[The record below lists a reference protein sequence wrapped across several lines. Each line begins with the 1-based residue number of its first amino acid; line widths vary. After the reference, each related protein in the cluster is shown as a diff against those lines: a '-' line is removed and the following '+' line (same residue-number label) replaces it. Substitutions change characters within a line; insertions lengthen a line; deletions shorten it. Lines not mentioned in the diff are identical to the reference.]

1 MQEFCKEVCV
11 DNIKDAMRAVDLGAN
26 RIEYCSKLS
35 EEGLTPNIEDVKYLL
50 KNINIPLRIM
60 IRPHSKSFNYS
71 ETDISIM
78 LRDISTFKKIDID
91 GIVIGCLNKDDEID
105 LKKIN
110 LLIEKAR
117 PLKVIFHKA
126 IDITSDPL
134 KSLKNLIKYS
144 NINGVLTSGGFKKA
158 EDGVKLLKKMLDI
171 CPINFEL
178 IIAGKITSENI
189 NKINQKLSAK
199 FYHGKKSLECYN

>member
-1 MQEFCKEVCV
+1 
-11 DNIKDAMRAVDLGAN
+11 MRAVDLGAN
-26 RIEYCSKLS
+26 RIEYCSKLN

-158 EDGVKLLKKMLDI
+158 EDGIKLLKKMLDI

-199 FYHGKKSLECYN
+199 FYHGKKIVGVL

>member
-26 RIEYCSKLS
+26 RIEYCSKLN
-35 EEGLTPNIEDVKYLL
+35 EEGLTPDIEDVKYLL

-71 ETDISIM
+71 ETDISTM

-110 LLIEKAR
+110 LFIENAS

-199 FYHGKKSLECYN
+199 FYHGKKIVGVL

>member
-26 RIEYCSKLS
+26 RIEYCSKLN

-110 LLIEKAR
+110 LFIEKAR

-199 FYHGKKSLECYN
+199 FYHGKKIVGVL

>member
-1 MQEFCKEVCV
+1 
-11 DNIKDAMRAVDLGAN
+11 MRAVDLGAN

-35 EEGLTPNIEDVKYLL
+35 EEGLTPDIEDVKYLL
-50 KNINIPLRIM
+50 KNINIPLRII

-71 ETDISIM
+71 EQDISTI

-91 GIVIGCLNKDDEID
+91 GIVIGCLNNDDEID
-105 LKKIN
+105 LKKVN
-110 LLIEKAR
+110 LLTEKAR

-126 IDITSDPL
+126 IDITSNPL
-134 KSLKNLIKYS
+134 KSLKNLIKNS
-144 NINGVLTSGGFKKA
+144 NVDGVLTSGGFKKA

-199 FYHGKKSLECYN
+199 FYHGKKIVGVL

>member
-1 MQEFCKEVCV
+1 MQDFCKEVCV
-11 DNIKDAMRAVDLGAN
+11 DNVKDAMRAVDLGAN

-35 EEGLTPNIEDVKYLL
+35 EEGLTPDIEDVKYLL

-71 ETDISIM
+71 EQDISTI

-91 GIVIGCLNKDDEID
+91 GIVIGCLNNDDEID

-110 LLIEKAR
+110 LLTEKAR

-126 IDITSDPL
+126 IDMTSDPL
-134 KSLKNLIKYS
+134 KSLKNLIKNS
-144 NINGVLTSGGFKKA
+144 NVDGVLTSGGFKKA

-199 FYHGKKSLECYN
+199 FYHGKKIVGVL

>member
-1 MQEFCKEVCV
+1 MQDFCKEVCV
-11 DNIKDAMRAVDLGAN
+11 DNFKDAMRAVDLGAN

-35 EEGLTPNIEDVKYLL
+35 EEGLTPDIEDVKYLL

-71 ETDISIM
+71 EQDISIM
-78 LRDISTFKKIDID
+78 LRDISNFKKIDVD
-91 GIVIGCLNKDDEID
+91 GIVIGCLNNDDEID

-110 LLIEKAR
+110 LLTDKAR

-126 IDITSDPL
+126 IDMTSDPL
-134 KSLKNLIKYS
+134 KSLKNLIKNS
-144 NINGVLTSGGFKKA
+144 NVDGVLTSGGFKKA

-199 FYHGKKSLECYN
+199 FYHGKKIVGVL

>member
-11 DNIKDAMRAVDLGAN
+11 DNIKDAMRAVDLGAD

-50 KNINIPLRIM
+50 NNINIPLRIM

-158 EDGVKLLKKMLDI
+158 EDGIKLLKKMLDI

-199 FYHGKKSLECYN
+199 FYHGKKIVGVL

>member
-11 DNIKDAMRAVDLGAN
+11 DNIKDALRAVDLGAN
-26 RIEYCSKLS
+26 RIEYCSKLN
-35 EEGLTPNIEDVKYLL
+35 EEGLTPDIEDVKYLL

-78 LRDISTFKKIDID
+78 LRDISNFKKIDVD

-105 LKKIN
+105 LKKLN

-134 KSLKNLIKYS
+134 KSLKDLIKNS
-144 NINGVLTSGGFKKA
+144 NVDGVLTSGGFKKA
-158 EDGVKLLKKMLDI
+158 EDGVKLLKKMLEI
-171 CPINFEL
+171 SPINFEL

-199 FYHGKKSLECYN
+199 FYHGKKIVGVL

>member
-11 DNIKDAMRAVDLGAN
+11 DNVRDAMRAVDLGAN

-35 EEGLTPNIEDVKYLL
+35 EEGLTPDIEDVKYLL
-50 KNINIPLRIM
+50 KNMKIPLRIM

-71 ETDISIM
+71 EQDISIM
-78 LRDISTFKKIDID
+78 LRDISNFKKIDVD
-91 GIVIGCLNKDDEID
+91 GIVIGCLKEDDEID
-105 LKKIN
+105 IKKIN

-199 FYHGKKSLECYN
+199 FYHGKKIVGVL

>member
-11 DNIKDAMRAVDLGAN
+11 DNVKDAMRAVDLGAN
-26 RIEYCSKLS
+26 RIEYCSKLN
-35 EEGLTPNIEDVKYLL
+35 EEGLTPDIEDVKYLL
-50 KNINIPLRIM
+50 KNIKIPIRIM
-60 IRPHSKSFNYS
+60 IRPHSKSFKYS
-71 ETDISIM
+71 EQDISIM

-158 EDGVKLLKKMLDI
+158 EDGVKLLKKMLEI
-171 CPINFEL
+171 SPINFEL

-199 FYHGKKSLECYN
+199 FYHGKKIVGVL

>member
-11 DNIKDAMRAVDLGAN
+11 DNIKDALRAVDLGAN
-26 RIEYCSKLS
+26 RIEYCSKLN
-35 EEGLTPNIEDVKYLL
+35 EEGLTPDIEDVKYLL

-158 EDGVKLLKKMLDI
+158 EDGIKLLKKMLDI

-199 FYHGKKSLECYN
+199 FYHGKKIVGVL

>member
-26 RIEYCSKLS
+26 RIEYCSKLN
-35 EEGLTPNIEDVKYLL
+35 EEGLTPDIEDVKYLL

-71 ETDISIM
+71 EKDISIM
-78 LRDISTFKKIDID
+78 LKDISTFKKIDID
-91 GIVIGCLNKDDEID
+91 GVLIGCLNKDDEID

-110 LLIEKAR
+110 LLVEKAK

-178 IIAGKITSENI
+178 IIAGKITSKNI

-199 FYHGKKSLECYN
+199 FYHGKKIVGVL

>member
-1 MQEFCKEVCV
+1 MQDFCKEVCV
-11 DNIKDAMRAVDLGAN
+11 DNVKDAMRAVDLGAN

-35 EEGLTPNIEDVKYLL
+35 EEGLTPDIEDVIYLL

-71 ETDISIM
+71 EQDISIM
-78 LRDISTFKKIDID
+78 LRDISNFKKIDVD
-91 GIVIGCLNKDDEID
+91 GIVIGCLKEDDEID

-110 LLIEKAR
+110 LLTDKAR

-126 IDITSDPL
+126 IDMTSDPL
-134 KSLKNLIKYS
+134 KSLKNLIKNS
-144 NINGVLTSGGFKKA
+144 NVDGVLTSGGFKKA

-178 IIAGKITSENI
+178 IIAGKITPENI

-199 FYHGKKSLECYN
+199 FYHGKKIVGVL

>member
-91 GIVIGCLNKDDEID
+91 GIVIGCLNNDDEID

-199 FYHGKKSLECYN
+199 FYHGKKIVGVL

>member
-26 RIEYCSKLS
+26 RIEYCSKLN
-35 EEGLTPNIEDVKYLL
+35 EEGLTPNIDDVKYLL

-110 LLIEKAR
+110 LFIEKAR

-178 IIAGKITSENI
+178 IIAGKITLENI

-199 FYHGKKSLECYN
+199 FYHGKKIVGVL

>member
-26 RIEYCSKLS
+26 RIEYCSKLN
-35 EEGLTPNIEDVKYLL
+35 EEGLTPNVEDVKYLL
-50 KNINIPLRIM
+50 KNINIPIRVM

-71 ETDISIM
+71 ETDISVI

-110 LLIEKAR
+110 LFIEKAR

-199 FYHGKKSLECYN
+199 FYHGKKIVGVL

>member
-1 MQEFCKEVCV
+1 
-11 DNIKDAMRAVDLGAN
+11 
-26 RIEYCSKLS
+26 
-35 EEGLTPNIEDVKYLL
+35 
-50 KNINIPLRIM
+50 M

-71 ETDISIM
+71 EQDISIM
-78 LRDISTFKKIDID
+78 LRDISNFKKIDVD
-91 GIVIGCLNKDDEID
+91 GIVIGCLKEDDEID
-105 LKKIN
+105 IKKIN
-110 LLIEKAR
+110 LLTEKAR

-134 KSLKNLIKYS
+134 ISLKNLIRYS

-189 NKINQKLSAK
+189 YKINQKLSAK
-199 FYHGKKSLECYN
+199 FYHGKKIVGVL

>member
-1 MQEFCKEVCV
+1 MQEFCREVCV

-26 RIEYCSKLS
+26 RIEYCSKLN
-35 EEGLTPNIEDVKYLL
+35 EEGLTPNVEDVKYLL
-50 KNINIPLRIM
+50 KNINIPIRVM

-71 ETDISIM
+71 ETDISVI

-110 LLIEKAR
+110 LFIENAR

-199 FYHGKKSLECYN
+199 FYHGKKIVGVL

>member
-11 DNIKDAMRAVDLGAN
+11 DNVRDALRAVDLGAN

-158 EDGVKLLKKMLDI
+158 EDVIKLLKKMLDI

-199 FYHGKKSLECYN
+199 FYHGKKIVGVL

>member
-1 MQEFCKEVCV
+1 MQEFCREVCV

-26 RIEYCSKLS
+26 RIEYCSKLN
-35 EEGLTPNIEDVKYLL
+35 EEGLTPNVEDVKYLV
-50 KNINIPLRIM
+50 KNINIPIRIM

-71 ETDISIM
+71 ETDISVI

-110 LLIEKAR
+110 LFIENAR

-199 FYHGKKSLECYN
+199 FYHGKKIVGVL

>member
-1 MQEFCKEVCV
+1 MQDFCKEVCV

-35 EEGLTPNIEDVKYLL
+35 EEGLTPDIEDVKYLL
-50 KNINIPLRIM
+50 KNINIPLRII

-71 ETDISIM
+71 EQDISTI

-91 GIVIGCLNKDDEID
+91 GIVIGCLNNDDEID
-105 LKKIN
+105 LKKVN
-110 LLIEKAR
+110 LLTEKAR

-126 IDITSDPL
+126 IDITSNPL
-134 KSLKNLIKYS
+134 KSLKNLIKNS
-144 NINGVLTSGGFKKA
+144 NVDGVLTSGGFKKA

-199 FYHGKKSLECYN
+199 FYHGKKIVGVL

>member
-11 DNIKDAMRAVDLGAN
+11 DNVKDAMRAVDLGAN

-35 EEGLTPNIEDVKYLL
+35 EEGLTPDIEDVKYLL
-50 KNINIPLRIM
+50 KKINIPLRIM

-71 ETDISIM
+71 EQDISIM
-78 LRDISTFKKIDID
+78 LRDISNFKKIDVD
-91 GIVIGCLNKDDEID
+91 GIVIGCLKEDDEID

-110 LLIEKAR
+110 LLTDKAR

-126 IDITSDPL
+126 IDMTSDPL
-134 KSLKNLIKYS
+134 KSLKNLIKNS
-144 NINGVLTSGGFKKA
+144 NVDGVLTSGGFKKA
-158 EDGVKLLKKMLDI
+158 ENGVKLLKKLLDI

-178 IIAGKITSENI
+178 IIAGKITPENI

-199 FYHGKKSLECYN
+199 FYHGKKIVGVL

>member
-26 RIEYCSKLS
+26 RIEYCSKLN
-35 EEGLTPNIEDVKYLL
+35 EEGLTPDIEDVKYLL

-71 ETDISIM
+71 ETDISVM

-110 LLIEKAR
+110 LFIEKAR

-178 IIAGKITSENI
+178 IIAGKITLENI

-199 FYHGKKSLECYN
+199 FYHGKKIVGVL

>member
-1 MQEFCKEVCV
+1 MQEFCREVCV

-26 RIEYCSKLS
+26 RIEYCSKLN
-35 EEGLTPNIEDVKYLL
+35 EEGLTPNAEDVKYLL
-50 KNINIPLRIM
+50 KNINIPIRVM

-71 ETDISIM
+71 ETDISVI

-110 LLIEKAR
+110 LFIENAR

-199 FYHGKKSLECYN
+199 FYHGKKIVGVL

>member
-35 EEGLTPNIEDVKYLL
+35 EEGLTPDIEDVKYLL

-71 ETDISIM
+71 EKDISIM
-78 LRDISTFKKIDID
+78 LKDISTFKKIDID
-91 GIVIGCLNKDDEID
+91 GVLIGCLNKDDEID
-105 LKKIN
+105 LEKIN
-110 LLIEKAR
+110 LLVEKAK

-134 KSLKNLIKYS
+134 KSLKNLIKNS
-144 NINGVLTSGGFKKA
+144 NIDGVLTSGGFKKA

-178 IIAGKITSENI
+178 IIAGKITSKNI

-199 FYHGKKSLECYN
+199 FYHGKKIVGVL

>member
-1 MQEFCKEVCV
+1 MQDFCKEVCV
-11 DNIKDAMRAVDLGAN
+11 DNVKDAMRAVDLGAN

-35 EEGLTPNIEDVKYLL
+35 EEGLTPDIEDVKYLL
-50 KNINIPLRIM
+50 KNINIPLRII

-71 ETDISIM
+71 EQDISTI

-91 GIVIGCLNKDDEID
+91 GIVIGCLNNDDEID

-110 LLIEKAR
+110 LLTDKAR

-126 IDITSDPL
+126 IDITSNPL
-134 KSLKNLIKYS
+134 KSLKNLIKNS
-144 NINGVLTSGGFKKA
+144 NVDGVLTSGGFKKA

-178 IIAGKITSENI
+178 IIAVKITSENI

-199 FYHGKKSLECYN
+199 SYPAKKIVGVL

>member
-26 RIEYCSKLS
+26 RIEYCSKLN
-35 EEGLTPNIEDVKYLL
+35 EEGLTPNVEDVKYLL
-50 KNINIPLRIM
+50 KNINIPIRIM

-71 ETDISIM
+71 ETDISVM
-78 LRDISTFKKIDID
+78 LSDISTFKKIDID

-110 LLIEKAR
+110 LFIEKAR

-199 FYHGKKSLECYN
+199 FYHGKKIVGVL

>member
-1 MQEFCKEVCV
+1 MV
-11 DNIKDAMRAVDLGAN
+11 
-26 RIEYCSKLS
+26 
-35 EEGLTPNIEDVKYLL
+35 
-50 KNINIPLRIM
+50 
-60 IRPHSKSFNYS
+60 
-71 ETDISIM
+71 
-78 LRDISTFKKIDID
+78 
-91 GIVIGCLNKDDEID
+91 
-105 LKKIN
+105 
-110 LLIEKAR
+110 EKAK

-134 KSLKNLIKYS
+134 ESLKNLIKNS
-144 NINGVLTSGGFKKA
+144 NIDGVLTSGGFKKA

-199 FYHGKKSLECYN
+199 FYHGKKIVGVL

>member
-1 MQEFCKEVCV
+1 MQDFCKEVCV
-11 DNIKDAMRAVDLGAN
+11 DNLEDAMRAVDLGAN

-35 EEGLTPNIEDVKYLL
+35 EEGLTPDIEDVKYLL
-50 KNINIPLRIM
+50 KNINIPLRVM

-71 ETDISIM
+71 EQDISII

-91 GIVIGCLNKDDEID
+91 GIVIGCLNNDDEID

-110 LLIEKAR
+110 LLTDKAR

-126 IDITSDPL
+126 IDMTSDPL
-134 KSLKNLIKYS
+134 KSLKNLIKNS
-144 NINGVLTSGGFKKA
+144 NVDGVLTSGGFKKA
-158 EDGVKLLKKMLDI
+158 EDGVKLLKKMLNI

-178 IIAGKITSENI
+178 IIAGKITSDNI

-199 FYHGKKSLECYN
+199 FYHGKKIVGVL

>member
-1 MQEFCKEVCV
+1 MQEFCREVCV

-26 RIEYCSKLS
+26 RIEYCSKLN
-35 EEGLTPNIEDVKYLL
+35 EEGLTPNVEDVKYLL
-50 KNINIPLRIM
+50 KNINIPIRIM

-71 ETDISIM
+71 ETDISLM

-110 LLIEKAR
+110 LFIEKAR

-199 FYHGKKSLECYN
+199 FYHGKKIVGVL

>member
-11 DNIKDAMRAVDLGAN
+11 DNVKDAMRAVDLGAN

-35 EEGLTPNIEDVKYLL
+35 EEGLTPDIEDVKYLL

-71 ETDISIM
+71 EQDISIM
-78 LRDISTFKKIDID
+78 LRDISNFKKIDVD
-91 GIVIGCLNKDDEID
+91 GIVIGCLKEDDEID

-110 LLIEKAR
+110 LLTDKAR

-126 IDITSDPL
+126 IDMTSDPL
-134 KSLKNLIKYS
+134 KSLKNLIKNS
-144 NINGVLTSGGFKKA
+144 NVDGVLTSGGFKKA

-199 FYHGKKSLECYN
+199 FYHGKKIVGVL

>member
-35 EEGLTPNIEDVKYLL
+35 EDGLTPDIEDIKYLL

-71 ETDISIM
+71 EKDISIM
-78 LRDISTFKKIDID
+78 LRDISTFKKTDID

-110 LLIEKAR
+110 LLVEKAK

-134 KSLKNLIKYS
+134 ESLKNLIKNS
-144 NINGVLTSGGFKKA
+144 NIDGVLTSGGFRKA

-199 FYHGKKSLECYN
+199 FYHGKKIVGVL

>member
-158 EDGVKLLKKMLDI
+158 EDGIKVLKKMLDI

-189 NKINQKLSAK
+189 SKINQKLSAK
-199 FYHGKKSLECYN
+199 FYHGKKIVGVL

>member
-1 MQEFCKEVCV
+1 MQEFCREVCV

-26 RIEYCSKLS
+26 RIEYCSKLN
-35 EEGLTPNIEDVKYLL
+35 EEGLTPNVEDVKYLL
-50 KNINIPLRIM
+50 KNINIPIRIM

-71 ETDISIM
+71 ETDISVM

-110 LLIEKAR
+110 MFIEKAR

-199 FYHGKKSLECYN
+199 FYHGKKIVGVL

>member
-1 MQEFCKEVCV
+1 MQEFCREVCV

-26 RIEYCSKLS
+26 RIEYCSKLN
-35 EEGLTPNIEDVKYLL
+35 EEGLTPNVEDVKYLL
-50 KNINIPLRIM
+50 KNINIPIRIM

-71 ETDISIM
+71 ETDISVM
-78 LRDISTFKKIDID
+78 LSDISTFKKIDID

-110 LLIEKAR
+110 LFIEKAR

-178 IIAGKITSENI
+178 IIAGKITPENI

-199 FYHGKKSLECYN
+199 FYHGKKIVGVL

>member
-71 ETDISIM
+71 ETDISTM

-126 IDITSDPL
+126 IDLTSDPL

-199 FYHGKKSLECYN
+199 FYHGKKIVGVL

>member
-35 EEGLTPNIEDVKYLL
+35 EEGLTPDIEDVKYLL

-199 FYHGKKSLECYN
+199 FYHGKKIVGVL